1 MQPQNRAKSK
11 TNQATKNKKK
21 ESKRKL
27 HILSAEQNKRM
38 TKPVSECKNWFLRS
52 GYSGYCLYTTV

>member
-11 TNQATKNKKK
+11 TNQTTKKG
-21 ESKRKL
+21 KL

-38 TKPVSECKNWFLRS
+38 TKPVSEYKN
-52 GYSGYCLYTTV
+52 